1 MHWDWN
7 IFWYIITILI
17 LSFSLCSQDLNKRI
31 CLIVLATTII
41 AIKAFLP

>member
-17 LSFSLCSQDLNKRI
+17 LSFSSCFQDLNKRT
-31 CLIVLATTII
+31 CLIVLATVII
-41 AIKAFLP
+41 AFKAFLL

>member
-17 LSFSLCSQDLNKRI
+17 LSFGLCFQDLNKRT

-41 AIKAFLP
+41 AIKAFLF